1 MINEL
6 FGPSIHLRV
15 MELFLDYPEDQM
27 NLREIARRTEKN
39 PGSISRVM
47 PRLVELGILNQYKI
61 GKVTHAF
68 SLNTANSLAL
78 ALIDIKSKLENIKK
92 GL

>member
-1 MINEL
+1 
-6 FGPSIHLRV
+6 

-27 NLREIARRTEKN
+27 NLREIARRVNKN

-61 GKVTHAF
+61 GKVTYAF
-68 SLNTANSLAL
+68 SLNAKSSLASVL
-78 ALIDIKSKLENIKK
+78 LDVKLKLENIKN